1 VRTREW
7 LPLLLGIVLVVLVLL
22 VVFWYVRRLPLPGQP
37 PAPTADRPYQVF
49 FTTPVFPDRP
59 ESRRGGIDERFVEFL
74 DAATRTLDLAVYDF
88 DLENVAQAIVR
99 ATRRGVAVRMVTD
112 TDTVENTRDEQ
123 VQKAL
128 GLVRGAGV
136 EIVADGRGAI
146 MHHKFAVRDA
156 EEVWTGS
163 WNWTV
168 GDTYRLNN
176 NAVRI
181 RSGDLAAEFTREFEK
196 MFVQRRFGPSKRTG
210 PPAGSVQVGAARIQP
225 LFAPQ
230 DGVAGRLADRIGQA
244 TTRIGFMAFSFT
256 HDGIGQATTNRFAS
270 GVPVVGV
277 FERTGSETRFSEF
290 GRMKAAGLEVY
301 QDGNPYAMHHK
312 VFVLDA
318 RTTVFG
324 SFNFSDGADRE
335 NDENCLFVDDPEFTA
350 LYVAELD
357 RVVSAARAPAP
368 ARGPA
373 GPERPR

>member
-1 VRTREW
+1 MRTRTW
-7 LPLLLGIVLVVLVLL
+7 LPVVLGVILVVVVLL
-22 VVFWYVRRLPLPGQP
+22 VVFWYVRQLPLPGQP
-37 PAPTADRPYQVF
+37 PVPTADRPYQVF
-49 FTTPVFPDRP
+49 FTTPTYPDRP
-59 ESRRGGIDERFVEFL
+59 ETRRGGVDERFVEYV

-88 DLENVAQAIVR
+88 DLENVARAIVR
-99 ATRRGVAVRMVTD
+99 AKGRGVVVRMVTD

-123 VQKAL
+123 VQQAL
-128 GLVRGAGV
+128 GIVSGAGV

-146 MHHKFAVRDA
+146 MHHKFAVRDG

-163 WNWTV
+163 WNWTT

-181 RSGDLAAEFTREFEK
+181 RSGELAAVFTQEFEK
-196 MFVQRRFGPSKRTG
+196 MFAQRRFGPSKRAG
-210 PPAGSVQVGAARIQP
+210 SPAGPVQVGGARIQP

-230 DGVAGRLADRIGQA
+230 DGVAGRIADRIGQA
-244 TTRIGFMAFSFT
+244 ASGIGFMAFSFT
-256 HDGIGQATTNRFAS
+256 HDGIGQAATSRFGS

-277 FERTGSETRFSEF
+277 FERTGSETRFSEY

-312 VFVLDA
+312 VFVLDG
-318 RTTVFG
+318 RTTVLG
-324 SFNFSDGADRE
+324 SFNFSDGADRD
-335 NDENCLFVDDPEFTA
+335 NDENCLIVDDPELTA
-350 LYVAELD
+350 LYVAELE
-357 RVVSAARAPAP
+357 RMVGAARVPTP